1 MVGQD
6 VAFSGTCCAL
16 HGMTNTVL
24 LMLMTWVPFG
34 DSGKLAYEAHLTA
47 TSAATLVWVLYMLA
61 VSYKSSYAAMG
72 TMLCCIVSFL
82 CHCFAIVIFAIALAA
97 CGSNPERDGGLTW
110 TGAKPAGYVYAGPRV
125 EFIAYYC
132 ILCLSLLGDVVIGW
146 LTYPVVNTFRIM
158 KMD

>member
-47 TSAATLVWVLYMLA
+47 TSAATLSRTFAPLP
-61 VSYKSSYAAMG
+61 G
-72 TMLCCIVSFL
+72 T
-82 CHCFAIVIFAIALAA
+82 
-97 CGSNPERDGGLTW
+97 
-110 TGAKPAGYVYAGPRV
+110 
-125 EFIAYYC
+125 
-132 ILCLSLLGDVVIGW
+132 
-146 LTYPVVNTFRIM
+146 PVTAS
-158 KMD
+158 